1 MDEIRIRKA
10 GIEDLASIL
19 HHRRAMFEE
28 MGEPAALLDR
38 IDAASLE
45 YFRVALTSGS
55 YQAWV
60 AETAHGEVAGGGGV
74 LISEWP
80 GFPGE
85 GRPRRA
91 TILNVYTEPK
101 ARRRGVARRL
111 METMIAW
118 CRAEGFG
125 AVSLHASSFG
135 RPLYEALGFE
145 ATNEMRLKLDA
156 PDVDWA

>member
-1 MDEIRIRKA
+1 
-10 GIEDLASIL
+10 
-19 HHRRAMFEE
+19 
-28 MGEPAALLDR
+28 LLDR

-45 YFRVALTSGS
+45 YFRVALASGA

-60 AETAHGEVAGGGGV
+60 GEPSQGEIVGGGGV
-74 LISEWP
+74 LISDWP

-85 GRPRRA
+85 ARPRRA

-125 AVSLHASSFG
+125 AVSLHASSCG

-145 ATNEMRLKLDA
+145 RRTRCA
-156 PDVDWA
+156 